1 MDGSQQPRGPMDK
14 ADKNVSIMLTQK
26 EFNRVSR
33 MAEQDLRTVSNWI
46 RKAILDRLA
55 VVEDAA
61 DETRTKDRAP
71 EAGEAEEEAVPEKM
85 PELVETN
92 EQAVEPVVHTTIP
105 TVTGKVVQTG
115 RVWKMELS
123 VNGKVVV
130 TAVSWA
136 GGYAIDEDVSHPMV
150 ADFLPPDALRGKYAG
165 KAQTAAREMKTKI
178 LAAFVEKYP
187 DAKASTVSTV
197 GKPKLFRYRT
207 APVVHT
213 TIPTVT
219 GKVTQKGRVRKMD
232 LSVNGEV
239 VATAVAEGGG
249 YTIAGDVSHPM
260 VADFLPPYALH
271 GEYAGN
277 AKAATRE
284 MKTKVMAAFKEKYP
298 DAKPPPRARR
308 AKKPKPFKYRTDP
321 IELYVPES
329 NPVLPD
335 ILQAAKLESHSG
347 HPIELPDDA
356 PYERALL
363 LFDLSQDPDVQTVAK
378 DFLINAGFP
387 DDMVGGIAGQTRHHL
402 ADAFER
408 QDPKAGEAITLGRF
422 TVIKDPSELPSAAE
436 PEEDTPE
443 DAAAGE
449 KDAMEDA
456 GEPEPVEATTPRG

>member
-1 MDGSQQPRGPMDK
+1 MTSVRGANGRFQQP
-14 ADKNVSIMLTQK
+14 
-26 EFNRVSR
+26 
-33 MAEQDLRTVSNWI
+33 
-46 RKAILDRLA
+46 
-55 VVEDAA
+55 
-61 DETRTKDRAP
+61 
-71 EAGEAEEEAVPEKM
+71 EAEKEAVPEKM

-207 APVVHT
+207 DPVVHT

-277 AKAATRE
+277 VKAATRE

-308 AKKPKPFKYRTDP
+308 AKKPKPLKYRTDP
-321 IELYVPES
+321 IELPGPKLR
-329 NPVLPD
+329 PVLP
-335 ILQAAKLESHSG
+335 KLLRTAELSYKG
-347 HPIELPDDA
+347 HPIELPDGA
-356 PYERALL
+356 PYERAMLL
-363 LFDLSQDPDVQTVAK
+363 LTLSQDPDIKTAAK
-378 DFLINAGFP
+378 DFLVREGLPEYIV
-387 DDMVGGIAGQTRHHL
+387 VGYARQSRQHL
-402 ADAFER
+402 FDALDR
-408 QDPKAGEAITLGRF
+408 QKPKDGEAVTLERF

-443 DAAAGE
+443 DAAADG
-449 KDAMEDA
+449 
-456 GEPEPVEATTPRG
+456 